1 MERNIIT
8 ISGPSAVG
16 KSYFVDSIKDN
27 FPNIREII
35 GLTTRPIREGEING
49 KSGIFMTI
57 PEMNELE
64 ANNKLVL
71 VKEFFGNKYAW
82 YKDDLTN
89 SDEYRIVNISYN
101 SIQELLD
108 MKLNIYSIF
117 IKPGSEE
124 KLKEL
129 LKNRSLTEE
138 EFEKRITGYYES
150 MDFLNRS
157 QNLFNLVFTNNYDNS
172 SKEKMLSIFQGILS
186 EDNTNNKHVNKL
198 VLK

>member
-16 KSYFVDSIKDN
+16 KSFFVDSIKDN
-27 FPNIREII
+27 FPNIREIV

-157 QNLFNLVFTNNYDNS
+157 RNLFNLVFTNNYDNS

>member
-16 KSYFVDSIKDN
+16 KSFFVDSIKVN
-27 FPNIREII
+27 FPNIREIV

-89 SDEYRIVNISYN
+89 SDECRIVNISYN

-157 QNLFNLVFTNNYDNS
+157 RNLFNLVFTNNYDNS

>member
-1 MERNIIT
+1 MENNIIT

-16 KSYFVDSIKDN
+16 KSFFVDSIKEK
-27 FPNIREII
+27 FPNIREIV

-157 QNLFNLVFTNNYDNS
+157 RNLFNLVFTNNYDNS

>member
-16 KSYFVDSIKDN
+16 KSFFVDSIKDN

>member
-16 KSYFVDSIKDN
+16 KSFFVDSIKDN
-27 FPNIREII
+27 FPNIREIV

-129 LKNRSLTEE
+129 LVIMKVWI
-138 EFEKRITGYYES
+138 FEIDHKIYLIEYLLII
-150 MDFLNRS
+150 M
-157 QNLFNLVFTNNYDNS
+157 
-172 SKEKMLSIFQGILS
+172 II
-186 EDNTNNKHVNKL
+186 
-198 VLK
+198 VLKKKCYQFFKVSYQKIILITNM